1 MWAAISLVAFLL
13 WLYLYFRDAALRK
26 KEHPQL
32 VGGQA
37 GRQKIWKS
45 KTAVALMFFFGLQ
58 SMQAYIQFGWA
69 LCLSVAGFCFPTALT
84 AVPMSAAGIVAVRG
98 GNVDEQLKVTK

>member
-1 MWAAISLVAFLL
+1 MAFAL
-13 WLYLYFRDAALRK
+13 WLHLHLRDASLRK
-26 KEHPQL
+26 KEHLQP
-32 VGGQA
+32 VRGQA

-45 KTAVALMFFFGLQ
+45 KTAVALMFFFGFQ